1 MKKILF
7 TMLLFVGAAA
17 VQAAIVNDSTVV
29 ATSTDSTEV
38 DPVETA
44 YKELIQSIDK
54 IYNSSS
60 FSQKKETK
68 ETLHAAAD
76 EIKDL
81 VKQSYEE
88 PVAVEEKYV
97 PDPKVEAKKAE
108 YEEYLEMY
116 EEVREDAEWLDE
128 ANAYFVK
135 LVEDCINNP
144 KPTELQIK
152 RAKEAAEHLP
162 SEYKLLKK
170 RLNNKV
176 G

>member
-7 TMLLFVGAAA
+7 TMLLFIGAAA

-29 ATSTDSTEV
+29 ATPTDSTEV
-38 DPVETA
+38 DPIETA
-44 YKELIQSIDK
+44 YKELTQSIDH

-68 ETLHAAAD
+68 ETLYAAAG
-76 EIKDL
+76 EIKEL
-81 VKQSYEE
+81 IIQSYEV
-88 PVAVEEKYV
+88 PVVVEEVYV

-108 YEEYLEMY
+108 YAEYLEMY
-116 EEVREDAEWLDE
+116 EEVRVDAEWLDE

-144 KPTELQIK
+144 KPTELQIQH
-152 RAKEAAEHLP
+152 AKEAAEHLP
-162 SEYKLLKK
+162 SEYKLLKN
-170 RLNNKV
+170 RLKKKV